1 MHEVNSQL
9 RWHSSQP
16 YVVQVNQKGELTFT
30 GRTGRAMITAQ
41 GFGFRDMLLVEVFP
55 EDLQP
60 RVEKLVLEGELARGT
75 NQLKAV
81 AYFNNGTSKEVT
93 NEAVWNS
100 SNKNKAVVTEQ
111 GCVMFLGEFAP

>member
-1 MHEVNSQL
+1 E
-9 RWHSSQP
+9 
-16 YVVQVNQKGELTFT
+16 E
-30 GRTGRAMITAQ
+30 
-41 GFGFRDMLLVEVFP
+41 
-55 EDLQP
+55 
-60 RVEKLVLEGELARGT
+60 LVLEGELARGT

-111 GCVMFLGEFAP
+111 GCVMFLGEFAPVTISVHYGGKGAEITRS